1 MDLETLRYRTAW
13 TDEANRRAFAAPA
26 DPWKLVDVD
35 PAGVEWC
42 TNDLRLNWG
51 LGRVQGGQWDLPEHR
66 QQLSETATYRTL
78 IQRFAEGY
86 DWEDTATYERA
97 ALAFAD
103 GKSFRGYDSM
113 DAFRGH
119 RLSFLDD
126 LYERIDSEGYRPN
139 AEGGHENPAAAEN
152 AFEDAYAHYLEPL
165 IAIGRDGE
173 VIWVEGYHR
182 LGIAAVLGLDA
193 IPVQVLC
200 RHAGWQRIRDKIAE
214 AGGGLPGELEEYREH
229 PDLAELTG

>member
-1 MDLETLRYRTAW
+1 M
-13 TDEANRRAFAAPA
+13 
-26 DPWKLVDVD
+26 
-35 PAGVEWC
+35 
-42 TNDLRLNWG
+42 
-51 LGRVQGGQWDLPEHR
+51 
-66 QQLSETATYRTL
+66 
-78 IQRFAEGY
+78 
-86 DWEDTATYERA
+86 
-97 ALAFAD
+97 
-103 GKSFRGYDSM
+103 
-113 DAFRGH
+113 
-119 RLSFLDD
+119 
-126 LYERIDSEGYRPN
+126 DSEGYRPN

-152 AFEDAYAHYLEPL
+152 AFENAYAHYLEPL

-214 AGGGLPGELEEYREH
+214 ASGGLPGELEEYREH